1 MDDGDSHPASDNFN
15 QIDSVEKHKSI
26 TCCCGPGEARRQAML
41 FCAFLESFIPE
52 TSGQALQAEREER
65 ISNT

>member
-15 QIDSVEKHKSI
+15 QIDSVEKHNLLL
-26 TCCCGPGEARRQAML
+26 RL
-41 FCAFLESFIPE
+41 CAFLESFIPE

>member
-15 QIDSVEKHKSI
+15 QIDSVEKHNLLL
-26 TCCCGPGEARRQAML
+26 R
-41 FCAFLESFIPE
+41 PE

>member
-15 QIDSVEKHKSI
+15 QIQCVEKHNLLLRPWR
-26 TCCCGPGEARRQAML
+26 GAAAGYA

>member
-15 QIDSVEKHKSI
+15 QIQCV
-26 TCCCGPGEARRQAML
+26 EARRQAML

-52 TSGQALQAEREER
+52 TSGQTLQAEREER